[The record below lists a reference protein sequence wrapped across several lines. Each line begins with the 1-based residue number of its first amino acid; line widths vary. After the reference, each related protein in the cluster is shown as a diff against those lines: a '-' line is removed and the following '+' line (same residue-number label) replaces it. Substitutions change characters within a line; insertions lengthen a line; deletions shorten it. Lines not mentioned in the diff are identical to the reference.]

1 MAVAVCSNGNTGSV
15 SYDDA
20 SVEMVQETLR

>member
-1 MAVAVCSNGNTGSV
+1 MTINTGSV

-20 SVEMVQETLR
+20 ARIIGDAVLKMN